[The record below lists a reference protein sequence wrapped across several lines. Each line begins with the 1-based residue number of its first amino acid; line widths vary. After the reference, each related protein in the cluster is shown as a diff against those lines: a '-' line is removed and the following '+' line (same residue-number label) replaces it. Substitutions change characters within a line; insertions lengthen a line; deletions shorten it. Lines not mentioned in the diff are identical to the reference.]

1 MKVVCVAL
9 GRPFEEATTPA
20 GRRWAPQ
27 RRGWTGGGG
36 AGLGATAT
44 GVKLGFVWRLLQWGK
59 GDRGRGAM
67 RVGGRCEDSG
77 DELTWRRMGAGRR
90 SPAEASGALPSSLP
104 TVGLGDLLE
113 GSGAA

>member
-9 GRPFEEATTPA
+9 GRPFEEATAPA

-36 AGLGATAT
+36 DGSEARVCLVAAT
-44 GVKLGFVWRLLQWGK
+44 VGK
-59 GDRGRGAM
+59 RGSGPGAM